1 MKAGTD
7 ESNDGDLAW
16 MRMVDKA
23 GTEAGVVCLVGMRRH
38 DVPVH
43 SHAEQLDLIAMCTK
57 GLYFFSTQTLYNC
70 QQLVKSM
77 HR

>member
-1 MKAGTD
+1 VTKAGTD
-7 ESNDGDLAW
+7 EGNDSELALT
-16 MRMVDKA
+16 RMVTKA
-23 GTEAGVVCLVGMRRH
+23 DTDAVAVCFCVRRH